1 MSVFGNNGLSLGG
14 LQLEN
19 SGYVHKR
26 AYCKISRVGGGKAS
40 CAGGITSIE
49 SNIQVTHSELMGTE
63 GGRLTP
69 APVLESF
76 DLANDGGQDPSDAM
90 LFEANAK
97 IKVFSL
103 ADLNSMDNSFLVPGQ
118 RINISLGWVGG
129 TSEKIEAEIVGYDF
143 SINQDGSF
151 DLNIKAGGKLDGVV
165 ETDFFTLSQSKPF
178 AYTDPESKKEVVPS
192 DIIGNIIGEAT
203 EKLKSVSPGDG
214 KAQTVGAFANVNHQM
229 ERKGFFSMFSSNDNV
244 VSYVAAKYIV
254 DSINKNIN
262 PKLNLK
268 SPLFSDA
275 HLFVEGTKK
284 SISSEIQSP
293 DPLSAILTNGP
304 KYGPN
309 ADYSGVKK
317 YKSGILGEIFISI
330 PALAKIQEDLTN
342 PPGSDSKKSAATIDY
357 LKKIF
362 QLINDCTGGYCR
374 PYIYSDPNSSK
385 TGRGEQMLIINK
397 GSDFGGNSATTIS
410 VLDGFD
416 QGVRSFNIQSNL
428 DSDMMA
434 MALHAAQTGKGGA
447 SLKKIFPGCFDN
459 LTSPK
464 DETDFKGDKDKA
476 FELLGDTISQEDIT
490 KAKQSLK
497 AYVEAGS
504 KKTQPVV
511 KYNIECSFKS
521 DGFFGARF
529 GDAFKLDRLPATLKN
544 NAYFIV
550 SKIGHEFSNGDW
562 TTEITGIMMLKA

>member
-1 MSVFGNNGLSLGG
+1 
-14 LQLEN
+14 
-19 SGYVHKR
+19 
-26 AYCKISRVGGGKAS
+26 
-40 CAGGITSIE
+40 
-49 SNIQVTHSELMGTE
+49 
-63 GGRLTP
+63 
-69 APVLESF
+69 
-76 DLANDGGQDPSDAM
+76 
-90 LFEANAK
+90 
-97 IKVFSL
+97 
-103 ADLNSMDNSFLVPGQ
+103 
-118 RINISLGWVGG
+118 
-129 TSEKIEAEIVGYDF
+129 
-143 SINQDGSF
+143 
-151 DLNIKAGGKLDGVV
+151 
-165 ETDFFTLSQSKPF
+165 
-178 AYTDPESKKEVVPS
+178 
-192 DIIGNIIGEAT
+192 
-203 EKLKSVSPGDG
+203 
-214 KAQTVGAFANVNHQM
+214 
-229 ERKGFFSMFSSNDNV
+229 
-244 VSYVAAKYIV
+244 
-254 DSINKNIN
+254 
-262 PKLNLK
+262 
-268 SPLFSDA
+268 
-275 HLFVEGTKK
+275 
-284 SISSEIQSP
+284 
-293 DPLSAILTNGP
+293 
-304 KYGPN
+304 
-309 ADYSGVKK
+309 
-317 YKSGILGEIFISI
+317 
-330 PALAKIQEDLTN
+330 
-342 PPGSDSKKSAATIDY
+342 
-357 LKKIF
+357 
-362 QLINDCTGGYCR
+362 
-374 PYIYSDPNSSK
+374 
-385 TGRGEQMLIINK
+385 MLIINK
-397 GSDFGGNSATTIS
+397 GSDFGGSSATTIS